1 MERKESKT
9 KAGAEKQELVG
20 VSGLTLDFLL
30 SSKVLMSGSRAQH
43 HESGCSHC
51 VRCAATA
58 PSVLLRVKNSVKKKN
73 PEPGKIE
80 IYILLFY

>member
-9 KAGAEKQELVG
+9 KEGAEKQELVG

-30 SSKVLMSGSRAQH
+30 SSKILMSGSRAQLTSQ
-43 HESGCSHC
+43 EFSLCQVMSD
-51 VRCAATA
+51 
-58 PSVLLRVKNSVKKKN
+58 PSVCFTTSQKLCKKKKN

-80 IYILLFY
+80 

>member
-30 SSKVLMSGSRAQH
+30 SSKILMSGSRAQH
-43 HESGCSHC
+43 HKSGCSHC
-51 VRCAATA
+51 VRCAVTA
-58 PSVLLRVKNSVKKKN
+58 LSV
-73 PEPGKIE
+73 
-80 IYILLFY
+80 